1 MAYRTARAF
10 WVTAPG
16 QGELRE
22 EPLPEPSDGEL
33 LVRSC
38 FSAISRGTE
47 SLVWNGQVPESQYQR
62 MRAPLQAGEFP
73 APVKYGYC
81 NVGLVEDGPTR
92 WRGQR
97 IFSLHPHQERF
108 VLPAGDA
115 HPLPPDLP
123 PERAVLAANTE
134 TALNACWDARP
145 LAGERISVI
154 GAGVVGCLTAA
165 LCAAIPG
172 TEVEL
177 IDINPQR
184 RRIAERLGIAFN
196 EPRTAR
202 RGADRVVHA
211 SASESGAALALA
223 LAADEATVIELSWFG
238 QRAVRL
244 PLGEDFHSR
253 RLTLK
258 SSQVGQ
264 LAAEQRPRWDH
275 QRRLHKALDL
285 LAANPAW
292 EVLIDGESDFADL
305 PRAMASLATGDAL
318 CHRIRYPESS
328 CSLSMSATTS

>member
-1 MAYRTARAF
+1 MAYSTARAF

-16 QGELRE
+16 KGELRD
-22 EPLPEPSDGEL
+22 EPLPEPKDGEL

-62 MRAPLQAGEFP
+62 MRAPFQAGDFP

-81 NVGLVEDGPTR
+81 NIGVVEAGPEP
-92 WRGQR
+92 WPGQR
-97 IFSLHPHQERF
+97 IFSLYPHQERF
-108 VLPAGDA
+108 VLPVRDA
-115 HPLPPDLP
+115 HPLPPGLA

-134 TALNACWDARP
+134 TALNACWDASP
-145 LAGERISVI
+145 LAGERISVV

-165 LCAAIPG
+165 LCAAVPG

-184 RRIAERLGIAFN
+184 RRIAERLGIAFA
-196 EPRTAR
+196 EPTRAR
-202 RGADRVVHA
+202 SGADRVVHA
-211 SASESGAALALA
+211 SASESGAALALS
-223 LAADEATVIELSWFG
+223 LAADEATIVELSWYG

-264 LAAEQRPRWDH
+264 LAAAQRPRWDH
-275 QRRLHKALDL
+275 QRRLQKALEL

-292 EVLIDGESDFADL
+292 EVLIDGESQFADL
-305 PRAMASLATGDAL
+305 PRVMASVAAGDAL
-318 CHRIRYPESS
+318 CHRIRYSESS
-328 CSLSMSATTS
+328 CFLSTSATTS